1 MINFQYRLTPF
12 GRKSVLFF
20 KEKFG
25 DMQISGLQN
34 TIRSLLIFSAVII
47 SLLSFK
53 INDDKTIIVSKDG
66 KGNFMTI
73 QQAIDAVEDG
83 KTGRTKIIVKPGIY
97 REKIS
102 IAETK
107 SPIILIGGNP
117 ENTILVYGDYA
128 SKINSEGK
136 NIGTTGSSSFFIFSD
151 DFSAKNIT
159 FQNDAGPV
167 GQAVAV
173 LTTGDRIAFENC
185 KFLGFQDTLYTKGVQ
200 DSLDKTKISRNYFKN
215 CYIEGTTDY
224 IFGAGTAVFENC
236 TIYSKKNASYVTA
249 ASTIEGNEYGYVF
262 INCNLTGN
270 ADANSVYLGRPWRPF
285 AKTVYINCAIDS
297 IIKKEGWHNWSK
309 PDAEKTTFY
318 AEYNSKGVGADISK
332 RVSWSHQLTKEQSK
346 KYTAENILSGK
357 DNWNF
362 KKALQ

>member
-1 MINFQYRLTPF
+1 MKISNFYKKIKFLSLF
-12 GRKSVLFF
+12 SV
-20 KEKFG
+20 
-25 DMQISGLQN
+25 
-34 TIRSLLIFSAVII
+34 VVI

-53 INDDKTIIVSKDG
+53 MNEGKTIIVSKDG
-66 KGNFMTI
+66 KGNFTTI
-73 QQAIDAVEDG
+73 QEAINSVEGG
-83 KTGRTKIIVKPGIY
+83 KKIRTKIIVKPGTY
-97 REKIS
+97 REKITVDL
-102 IAETK
+102 AK
-107 SPIILIGGNP
+107 SPISLIGENA
-117 ENTILVYGDYA
+117 ENTILVYGDHA
-128 SKINSEGK
+128 SKQNSDGK
-136 NIGTTGSSSFFIFSD
+136 NIGTTGSSTLFIFAN

-185 KFLGFQDTLYTKGVQ
+185 KFLGFQDTLYTKGAQ
-200 DSLDKTKISRNYFKN
+200 DNPDKTKVSRNYFKN

-249 ASTIEGNEYGYVF
+249 ASTIEGNEFGYVF
-262 INCNLTGN
+262 LNCNLTGD

-297 IIKKEGWHNWSK
+297 TVKPEGWHNWSK
-309 PDAEKTTFY
+309 PDAEKTSFY
-318 AEYNSKGVGADISK
+318 AEYNSKGSGANAEK

-346 KYTAENILSGK
+346 KYTAKNILSGK
-357 DNWNF
+357 DNWNY
-362 KKALQ
+362 KKAAQ